1 MYFVW
6 NIIMAY
12 MVSTMTNSEPMKN
25 GYGFVQEWV
34 MPDNGNVTIK
44 SVDQTSIFRETQVEG
59 GRLCL
64 FTLLEIRCI
73 WIYIYIYIYI
83 YTLTLRYPS
92 FLGSFQNRLFFGVV
106 PFFWGR
112 LPKKDPFPLAMSI
125 CSLNPAGSKSRQKLW
140 DCLSPA
146 EASQLLDLEWAA
158 DPQSWFVCT
167 KKVFIKYLSMV
178 RNVTEEAWQCLDKRA
193 CRPTKSSSASQ
204 LSTAGD
210 SAGELPC
217 CSRCRRKSTP

>member
-12 MVSTMTNSEPMKN
+12 MVSTMTNSEPVKN

-73 WIYIYIYIYI
+73 WIYIYIPWPSA
-83 YTLTLRYPS
+83 TLRFWGRFKTGC
-92 FLGSFQNRLFFGVV
+92 FLGSFL
-106 PFFWGR
+106 FFWGR

>member
-73 WIYIYIYIYI
+73 WIYIYIY
-83 YTLTLRYPS
+83 TLTLRYPS

-106 PFFWGR
+106 PFFLGSFAQKR
-112 LPKKDPFPLAMSI
+112 SFPLSYVNLQPQPSRLKEPSKALRLSFSCGSLSAPGSGMGSRSPILI
-125 CSLNPAGSKSRQKLW
+125 CMHKES
-140 DCLSPA
+140 
-146 EASQLLDLEWAA
+146 
-158 DPQSWFVCT
+158 F
-167 KKVFIKYLSMV
+167 Y
-178 RNVTEEAWQCLDKRA
+178 
-193 CRPTKSSSASQ
+193 
-204 LSTAGD
+204 
-210 SAGELPC
+210 
-217 CSRCRRKSTP
+217 